1 MLERINSPA
10 DIKLLRQ
17 DELEALAEEIRKVI
31 IETCSANGGHLA
43 PSLGAVEL
51 TLALH
56 YVFDA
61 PRDKIV
67 WDVGHQAY
75 AHKLIT
81 GRREAF
87 HTLRKS
93 GGVCGFPR
101 REESVYDVF
110 SVGHSS
116 TSISASAGIAEA
128 RCLNGENYKIVAVI
142 GDGSMTAGMAFEGLN
157 WTGDR
162 KKDLIIVLNDNEMSI
177 SPNVGALSAYLNQ
190 IMTGRR
196 VTRLRNDVKQFLR
209 GIPNVGEQM
218 VKLSRQAEEALKSFL
233 TPGALFEELGFEYV
247 GPLEGH
253 RLDHLITMLRNVKE
267 HNRPVLVHVLTKKG
281 KGYPFAELEPTK
293 FHGIGPF
300 NARTG
305 DLAADPGGIPSYTEV
320 FGRTMIRLAR
330 GNPKVVAITAAMCS
344 GTGLDAFAKEFPER
358 FFDVGIAEQHGVT
371 FAAGMATEGIVPVVA
386 IYSTF
391 MQRAYDQVLHD
402 VCLQRLPVVLAMDRG
417 GIAGDDG
424 ATHNGVFDFSYLR
437 SIPNIVVMAP
447 RDENELQHMLKTAV
461 ECGRPASVRYPRGR
475 GLGVPLDET
484 LKTLEIGKAEI
495 LLEGADLA
503 IFAIGYTVQPALD
516 AARRLREDGIDATVV
531 NCRFVKPL
539 DGELLARVALATG
552 KVLTVE
558 ENVLAGGFGSAVL
571 EMFEAKGLSGIDVKR
586 LGIPDEF
593 VEHATQAEMRRKYGI
608 DAEGIFDAAR
618 TLAGPA
624 KPALREVLAS
634 K

>member
-1 MLERINSPA
+1 
-10 DIKLLRQ
+10 RQ
-17 DELEALAEEIRKVI
+17 EELEILAEDIRRVI
-31 IETCSANGGHLA
+31 IETCSKNGGHLA
-43 PSLGAVEL
+43 PSLGTVEL

-61 PRDKIV
+61 PRDKII

-81 GRREAF
+81 GRREQF

-101 REESVYDVF
+101 REESIYDVF

-128 RCLNGENYKIVAVI
+128 RCLNGENFKVVAVI
-142 GDGSMTAGMAFEGLN
+142 GDGSMSAGLAFEGLN
-157 WTGDR
+157 WAGDR
-162 KKDLIIVLNDNEMSI
+162 KKDLIIILNDNEMSI

-196 VTRLRNDVKQFLR
+196 VTKLRNDVKQFLR

-218 VKLSRQAEEALKSFL
+218 VKISRQAEEALKSFL

-253 RLDHLITMLRNVKE
+253 RIDHLITMLRNVKE

-305 DLAADPGGIPSYTEV
+305 DIAADPSGIPSYTEV
-320 FGRTMIRLAR
+320 FGRTMIKLAR
-330 GNPKVVAITAAMCS
+330 ENPKVVAITAAMCS
-344 GTGLDAFAKEFPER
+344 GTGLDAYAKEFPER

-371 FAAGMATEGIVPVVA
+371 FAAGMATEGIIPVVA

-402 VCLQRLPVVLAMDRG
+402 VCLQKLPVVLALDRG
-417 GIAGDDG
+417 GIVGDDG
-424 ATHNGVFDFSYLR
+424 ATHNGLFDFSYLR
-437 SIPNIVVMAP
+437 AIPNIVIMAP

-461 ECGRPASVRYPRGR
+461 TCGGPASVRYPRGK
-475 GLGVPLDET
+475 GMGVPLDET
-484 LKTLEIGKAEI
+484 LKALEIGKAEI
-495 LLEGADLA
+495 LLEGGDVA
-503 IFAIGYTVQPALD
+503 IFAIGYTVEPSLN
-516 AARRLREDGIDATVV
+516 AAKRLREEGIDATVV

-539 DGELLARVALATG
+539 DKELLSRVASATG

-571 EMFEAKGLSGIDVKR
+571 EMLEAKGLSGIEVKR
-586 LGIPDEF
+586 LGIHDEF
-593 VEHATQAEMRRKYGI
+593 VEHASQAELRHRYGI
-608 DAEGIFDAAR
+608 DEEGILESAR
-618 TLAGPA
+618 KLAGPA
-624 KPALREVLAS
+624 KPALREVVA

>member
-128 RCLNGENYKIVAVI
+128 RCLNGENYKVVAVI

-157 WTGDR
+157 WAGDR

-281 KGYPFAELEPTK
+281 KGYPFAELQPTK

-300 NARTG
+300 NPRTG
-305 DLAADPGGIPSYTEV
+305 DLAADSSGIPSYTEV
-320 FGRTMIRLAR
+320 FGRTMVKLAR
-330 GNPKVVAITAAMCS
+330 TNPKVVAITAAMCS
-344 GTGLDAFAKEFPER
+344 GTGLEAYSKEFPER

-386 IYSTF
+386 VYSTF

-437 SIPNIVVMAP
+437 AIPNIVVMAP

-461 ECGRPASVRYPRGR
+461 ECGGPVSVRYPRGK

-484 LKTLEIGKAEI
+484 PRTLEIGKAEI

-503 IFAIGYTVQPALD
+503 IFAIGYTVQPALV
-516 AARRLREDGIDATVV
+516 AARRLREEGIDATVV

-539 DGELLARVALATG
+539 DGDLLARVALATG

-571 EMFEAKGLSGIDVKR
+571 EMLEAKDLSGIDVKR

-593 VEHATQAEMRRKYGI
+593 VEHGTQA
-608 DAEGIFDAAR
+608 
-618 TLAGPA
+618 
-624 KPALREVLAS
+624 
-634 K
+634 

>member
-1 MLERINSPA
+1 MLEKINSPA

-17 DELEALAEEIRKVI
+17 EELEILAEDIRRAI
-31 IETCSANGGHLA
+31 IETCSKNGGHLA
-43 PSLGAVEL
+43 PSLGTVEL

-61 PRDKIV
+61 PRDKII

-81 GRREAF
+81 GRRDQF

-101 REESVYDVF
+101 REESIYDVF

-128 RCLNGENYKIVAVI
+128 RCLNGENFKVVAVI
-142 GDGSMTAGMAFEGLN
+142 GDGSMTAGLAFEGLN
-157 WTGDR
+157 WAGDR
-162 KKDLIIVLNDNEMSI
+162 KKDLIIILNDNEMSI

-196 VTRLRNDVKQFLR
+196 VTKLRGDVKQFLR

-305 DLAADPGGIPSYTEV
+305 DVSADPSGIPSYTEV
-320 FGRTMIRLAR
+320 FGRTMIKLAR
-330 GNPKVVAITAAMCS
+330 ENPKVVAITAAMCS
-344 GTGLDAFAKEFPER
+344 GTGLDAYAKEFPER

-371 FAAGMATEGIVPVVA
+371 FAAGMATEGIIPVVA

-402 VCLQRLPVVLAMDRG
+402 VCLQKLPVVLALDRG

-437 SIPNIVVMAP
+437 AIPNIVVMAP
-447 RDENELQHMLKTAV
+447 RDENELQHMLQTAV
-461 ECGRPASVRYPRGR
+461 TCGGPASVRYPRGR

-484 LKTLEIGKAEI
+484 LKALEIGKAEI
-495 LLEGADLA
+495 LQEGADVA
-503 IFAIGYTVQPALD
+503 IFAIGYTVEPSLD
-516 AARRLREDGIDATVV
+516 AAKRLHEEGID
-531 NCRFVKPL
+531 
-539 DGELLARVALATG
+539 
-552 KVLTVE
+552 
-558 ENVLAGGFGSAVL
+558 
-571 EMFEAKGLSGIDVKR
+571 
-586 LGIPDEF
+586 
-593 VEHATQAEMRRKYGI
+593 
-608 DAEGIFDAAR
+608 
-618 TLAGPA
+618 
-624 KPALREVLAS
+624 
-634 K
+634 

>member
-1 MLERINSPA
+1 MNGGFRRTGQGNQGMLERINTPA

-43 PSLGAVEL
+43 PSLGTVEL

-81 GRREAF
+81 GRRETF

-101 REESVYDVF
+101 REESVFDVF

-157 WTGDR
+157 WAGDR
-162 KKDLIIVLNDNEMSI
+162 KKDLIIILNDNEMSI

-253 RLDHLITMLRNVKE
+253 RLDHLIPMLRNVKE

-305 DLAADPGGIPSYTEV
+305 DLVADPGRIPSYTEV
-320 FGRTMIRLAR
+320 FGRTMIKLAR
-330 GNPKVVAITAAMCS
+330 ENPKVVAITAAMCS
-344 GTGLDAFAKEFPER
+344 GT
-358 FFDVGIAEQHGVT
+358 GIAEQHGVT
-371 FAAGMATEGIVPVVA
+371 FAAGMATEGIIPVVA

-402 VCLQRLPVVLAMDRG
+402 VCLQKLPVVLAMDRG

-437 SIPNIVVMAP
+437 AIPNIVVMAP

-461 ECGRPASVRYPRGR
+461 ECGGPASVRYPRGK

-484 LKTLEIGKAEI
+484 PRALEIGKAEI
-495 LLEGADLA
+495 LREGSDMA

-516 AARRLREDGIDATVV
+516 AAKRLREEGIDATVV

-539 DGELLARVALATG
+539 DEDLIARVALATG

-571 EMFEAKGLSGIDVKR
+571 ELLEMKGLCGIDVKR
-586 LGIPDEF
+586 LGIRDEF

-608 DAEGIFDAAR
+608 DAEPISCEMGR
-618 TLAGPA
+618 
-624 KPALREVLAS
+624 VL
-634 K
+634 

>member
-43 PSLGAVEL
+43 PSLGTVEL

-101 REESVYDVF
+101 REESVFDVF

-157 WTGDR
+157 WAGDR
-162 KKDLIIVLNDNEMSI
+162 KKDLIIILNDNEMSI

-253 RLDHLITMLRNVKE
+253 RLDHLIPMLRNVKE

-305 DLAADPGGIPSYTEV
+305 DLAADPGRIPSYTEV
-320 FGRTMIRLAR
+320 FGRTMIKLAR
-330 GNPKVVAITAAMCS
+330 ANPKVAAITAAMCS
-344 GTGLDAFAKEFPER
+344 GTGLDAYAKEFPER

-371 FAAGMATEGIVPVVA
+371 FAAGMATEGIIPVVA

-391 MQRAYDQVLHD
+391 MQRAYDQVVHD
-402 VCLQRLPVVLAMDRG
+402 VCLQKLPVVLAMDRG

-437 SIPNIVVMAP
+437 AIPNIVVMAP

-461 ECGRPASVRYPRGR
+461 ECGGPASVRYPRGK
-475 GLGVPLDET
+475 GVGVPLDET
-484 LKTLEIGKAEI
+484 PRVLEIGKAEI
-495 LLEGADLA
+495 LLEGADMA

-516 AARRLREDGIDATVV
+516 AAKRLREEGIDATVV

-539 DGELLARVALATG
+539 DEDLIARVASATG

-571 EMFEAKGLSGIDVKR
+571 ELLEMKGLCGIDVKR
-586 LGIPDEF
+586 LGIRDEF

-608 DAEGIFDAAR
+608 DAEGIFEAAR
-618 TLAGPA
+618 KLAGPA
-624 KPALREVLAS
+624 KPALREVVA